1 MASGG
6 ERENIMS
13 ENSLMPPLAVFTLPL
28 TFSFSLHLQCLLV
41 LANGWQPPHIS
52 ILYFFC
58 ICACICILYFVERCS
73 CRIMVRG
80 RPALH
85 IAAISASK
93 KVENGQFQKVKTQ
106 LSAGD
111 GERGKC
117 KCNIHILLLAKQ
129 LVLVANIFM
138 VSSHMSK

>member
-6 ERENIMS
+6 ERENITS

-28 TFSFSLHLQCLLV
+28 AFSAHLQCILSQV
-41 LANGWQPPHIS
+41 ILAEIIVWECGKIIVSPLIFVF
-52 ILYFFC
+52 LFAFC
-58 ICACICILYFVERCS
+58 ICICILYFVERCS

-93 KVENGQFQKVKTQ
+93 RWKTANFKRSKPSSLQEMGREANASVIFTFGFGQ
-106 LSAGD
+106 
-111 GERGKC
+111 KC
-117 KCNIHILLLAKQ
+117 R
-129 LVLVANIFM
+129 F
-138 VSSHMSK
+138 